1 MLKNKIILFVF
12 LLSQVV
18 TAQIDSNLTLL
29 SNWKSPLLLNDTS
42 FNTYNEIWA
51 WENNGREYAI
61 IGSILGTHWVDITNP
76 QSPTEVDFEYGAE
89 FGGFVVHRDFH
100 NFGNYLYA
108 VCDEGN
114 ASTLQI
120 FDMSFLPDSVHKV
133 YDSDSLFTNSHN
145 IFIDTATQKLYVC
158 YARKMFSNLNKDV
171 AVYSLANPLS
181 PTFLGF
187 VPEKAHDVYVKN
199 DTVYLN
205 NENRGLYFFDAS
217 PLPSANATFLGSLT
231 SYPDQGYNH
240 SGWPSEDGKHYFF
253 ADETHGKQMKSVD
266 ITNFNN
272 IVVKDVFGSNY
283 SPTSIPH
290 NQIVKG
296 DSLYVSHYYDGLRIY
311 NVSNPSNVVEVAYY
325 DTYLGADGN
334 SYKGAWGV
342 YPFLPS
348 GNIVVSDM
356 QEGLMVFQFTDLLTD
371 VKTNAVNQLN
381 YFPNPF
387 QNHITIENLQKL
399 NISHYQLIDLK
410 GQLIKSGSI
419 HAAHTTLHFD
429 ENLQN
434 GLYFLKL
441 SNSTE
446 SFHIKIVKSNF

>member
-1 MLKNKIILFVF
+1 MLRNKFLIIAL
-12 LLSQVV
+12 LLSQI
-18 TAQIDSNLTLL
+18 TFAQNDSNITLL
-29 SNWKSPLLLNDTS
+29 SNWKSPLLLNDSS
-42 FNTYNEIWA
+42 FNTYNDVWA
-51 WENNGREYAI
+51 WAGGGREYGI

-76 QSPTEVDFEYGAE
+76 QLPVEVDFEYGAE

-100 NFGNYLYA
+100 NYGKYLYA
-108 VCDEGN
+108 VCDEGS

-158 YARKMFSNLNKDV
+158 YARKMFSNLTKEV
-171 AVYSLANPLS
+171 AVYSLANPIS
-181 PTFLGF
+181 PVFLGF

-205 NENRGLYFFDAS
+205 NETRGLFFYDAS
-217 PLPSANATFLGSLT
+217 PLPNANATFLGSLT
-231 SYPDQGYNH
+231 TYPDKGYNH
-240 SGWPSEDGKHYFF
+240 SGWPSEDGKHYFSS
-253 ADETHGKQMKSVD
+253 DETHGKQMKSLD

-272 IVVKDVFGSNY
+272 IVVKDVFGANY
-283 SPTSIPH
+283 SSTSIAH

-296 DSLYVSHYYDGLRIY
+296 DSIYVSHYYDGLRIY
-311 NVSNPSNVVEVAYY
+311 NISDPANITEVAYY
-325 DTYLGADGN
+325 DTYLGANGN
-334 SYKGAWGV
+334 SFKGAWGI

-348 GNIVVSDM
+348 GNILVSDM
-356 QEGLMVFQFTDLLTD
+356 QKGLMVFNFTDLLTD
-371 VKTNAVNQLN
+371 VTSNSIEQLK

-387 QNHITIENLQKL
+387 HNQITIENLQKL
-399 NISHYQLIDLK
+399 NITEYQIIDLK
-410 GQLIKSGSI
+410 GQIIKSGSI
-419 HAAHTTLHFD
+419 FTSKSTINFD

-441 SNSTE
+441 FNSTE
-446 SFHIKIVKSNF
+446 SFHIKIVKSNL